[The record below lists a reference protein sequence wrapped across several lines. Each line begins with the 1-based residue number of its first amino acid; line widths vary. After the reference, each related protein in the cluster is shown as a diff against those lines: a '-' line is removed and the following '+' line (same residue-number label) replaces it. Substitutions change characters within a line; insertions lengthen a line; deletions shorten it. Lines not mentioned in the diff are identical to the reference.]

1 MPVAAAMTSSA
12 PIPAPTAST
21 VAEAEAA
28 AAVAVTTS
36 AFSADAPIEDA
47 VLQAIAT
54 PEQEALGLPELAT
67 PVRLR
72 WIDVSFSVQVKE
84 KKGCKKAAKNILCSM
99 NGVVQPGEMLAI
111 MGPSGSGKTSLLNVL
126 SGRLRAIGPCGRGA
140 SLSGLVAFNNTVY
153 SAGKAPTDVAVCSQD
168 DYLYSNLTV
177 QETLILTCR
186 LRLGQNDAE
195 LVERLILQLGLSKCA
210 STRIGN
216 EKLKGISGGE
226 RKRTA
231 VAVELISNP
240 SVLFLDEP
248 TSGLDSYQA
257 QNVMG
262 ILARLA
268 RDGRTVVSV
277 IHQPR
282 SSIYNMCDRLL
293 LLAEGREAY
302 FGAASAAVEYFGMS
316 PLEMHCPAL
325 FNPAD
330 FFLDLLSINSAFG
343 DSAVEASVS
352 RISKITDSWGL
363 QERGTQ
369 RFGFH
374 SKDLGVE
381 HLESDA
387 LVTTATDFDYSQ
399 VKVLGN
405 GKCQE
410 LGFGCRLYKSCWCV
424 QFGLLYQ
431 RACFQAWREVI
442 ALIIPPIAGLGFSIV
457 LALLYFNLDYSQNAI
472 QDRSG
477 ALFFICLNQCFGSM
491 VRQRKQRPL
500 TISLLI
506 APSLF
511 LVFMLLT
518 VSLYHFL
525 NSFPND
531 QFAILNS
538 FPDERAIVNRQRQ
551 SKMYH
556 ASAYFV
562 SKLLA
567 ELPLRCFSPIFFSVI
582 VYWTVGFNP
591 DPIRFLIF
599 IVIVLV
605 LSFTAG
611 SLGLVIASV
620 APSGQAAASMG
631 PPILVVAILF
641 GGFYGTSRL
650 CTSTRCLHCAT
661 LTPLL
666 PSSSSSQPTPVTY
679 RSSLTGCKTFLLF
692 GGASRAS

>member
-1 MPVAAAMTSSA
+1 MSSADSRSVAASVTSAA

-21 VAEAEAA
+21 VAEVEAA

-36 AFSADAPIEDA
+36 ASSADAPIEDA
-47 VLQAIAT
+47 VLLAIAT
-54 PEQEALGLPELAT
+54 PEQEALGLPELET
-67 PVRLR
+67 PVTLR

-153 SAGKAPTDVAVCSQD
+153 SAGKAPADVAVCSQD

-177 QETLILTCR
+177 RETLILTCR

-210 STRIGN
+210 TTRIGN
-216 EKLKGISGGE
+216 EKFKGISGGE

-302 FGAASAAVEYFGMS
+302 FGAASAAVEYFGNS
-316 PLEMHCPAL
+316 PLEMNCPAL

-330 FFLDLLSINSAFG
+330 FFLDLLSINSAYG

-352 RISKITDSWGL
+352 RISKITDSWGV
-363 QERGTQ
+363 QERGTK
-369 RFGFH
+369 RFGF
-374 SKDLGVE
+374 LGIE
-381 HLESDA
+381 NLESDA
-387 LVTTATDFDYSQ
+387 LVATAEDFDYSQ

-491 VRQRKQRPL
+491 VRQRKQR
-500 TISLLI
+500 S
-506 APSLF
+506 
-511 LVFMLLT
+511 
-518 VSLYHFL
+518 
-525 NSFPND
+525 PND
-531 QFAILNS
+531 LPSHCAVSPPCLHASHPALLFKYQFAILNS

-556 ASAYFV
+556 ASAYFM

-641 GGFYGTSRL
+641 GGFYGTS
-650 CTSTRCLHCAT
+650 HCPQ
-661 LTPLL
+661 L
-666 PSSSSSQPTPVTY
+666 
-679 RSSLTGCKTFLLF
+679 
-692 GGASRAS
+692 RAISIAQY

>member
-1 MPVAAAMTSSA
+1 MGQLVANRRLASTTDIMSSKPPTSPSVPEAETAAVAVTSAAPIETPTSTSVTETKPVAVAATSPAAIDIAAGSSSA
-12 PIPAPTAST
+12 ATASS

-28 AAVAVTTS
+28 AAAVTIS
-36 AFSADAPIEDA
+36 AEGADALSEDA
-47 VLQAIAT
+47 VLLAITT
-54 PEQEALGLPELAT
+54 PVQEALGLPELET
-67 PVRLR
+67 PVTLR

-84 KKGCKKAAKNILCSM
+84 KKGCKKVAKNILCSM

-111 MGPSGSGKTSLLNVL
+111 MGPSGSGKTSLLNIL
-126 SGRLRAIGPCGRGA
+126 SGRLRAIGPCGCSA
-140 SLSGLVAFNNTVY
+140 SLSGLVAFNHNVY
-153 SAGKAPTDVAVCSQD
+153 SAGKAPADIAVCSQD

-177 QETLILTCR
+177 RETLILTCR

-210 STRIGN
+210 TTRIGN
-216 EKLKGISGGE
+216 EKFKGISGGE

-268 RDGRTVVSV
+268 RDGRTVISV

-282 SSIYNMCDRLL
+282 SSIFNMCDRLL

-302 FGAASAAVEYFGMS
+302 FGSASAAVQYFGNS
-316 PLEMHCPAL
+316 PLQMHCPAL

-330 FFLDLLSINSAFG
+330 FFLDLLSINSAYG

-352 RISKITDSWGL
+352 RISQITESWRV
-363 QERGTQ
+363 QERGMK
-369 RFGFH
+369 RFGFFGSSNH
-374 SKDLGVE
+374 P
-381 HLESDA
+381 LESDA
-387 LVTTATDFDYSQ
+387 LVVATAEDFDFSQ

-491 VRQRKQRPL
+491 
-500 TISLLI
+500 
-506 APSLF
+506 
-511 LVFMLLT
+511 
-518 VSLYHFL
+518 
-525 NSFPND
+525 
-531 QFAILNS
+531 FAILNS

-556 ASAYFV
+556 A
-562 SKLLA
+562 
-567 ELPLRCFSPIFFSVI
+567 R
-582 VYWTVGFNP
+582 
-591 DPIRFLIF
+591 
-599 IVIVLV
+599 
-605 LSFTAG
+605 
-611 SLGLVIASV
+611 
-620 APSGQAAASMG
+620 
-631 PPILVVAILF
+631 
-641 GGFYGTSRL
+641 
-650 CTSTRCLHCAT
+650 
-661 LTPLL
+661 
-666 PSSSSSQPTPVTY
+666 
-679 RSSLTGCKTFLLF
+679 
-692 GGASRAS
+692 